1 MASALLVQSCSQAT
15 FSEKESTPAQ
25 PRSPVTRGWIMTP
38 IFRTFSSTGV
48 EIPADCTAI
57 TSAMGATPVA
67 MVSTV
72 IFRSHRLSRSRKSA
86 ASSPSTGRPLL
97 SDMVT
102 GTSTRRERTLKR
114 ESWAASGSTSAK
126 MTAHLIVV
134 RGAFKWPFSG
144 RPGTDRTASEFP
156 AKGAGNPWQSCQ
168 SPEAGSLA
176 AQGDDRIH
184 GGGPARW
191 DVTCQERNSS
201 QEQRYRQERRR
212 IGGADAVQQACHE
225 AGERKGGNQTR
236 GHSGGGQ
243 SHPLVQDEADDLAA
257 RGS

>member
-134 RGAFKWPFSG
+134 RGAFKWPFKVLK
-144 RPGTDRTASEFP
+144 D
-156 AKGAGNPWQSCQ
+156 C
-168 SPEAGSLA
+168 SLA

-184 GGGPARW
+184 GGGPARG

-212 IGGADAVQQACHE
+212 IGGAGAVQQA
-225 AGERKGGNQTR
+225 
-236 GHSGGGQ
+236 
-243 SHPLVQDEADDLAA
+243 D
-257 RGS
+257 